1 LGLFRAMFVCPECG
15 ASQEAPGFCTEDG
28 AQCVDGSTDRLLGQL
43 VGRYRVARMI
53 GKGGMGEVF
62 LGVQPEIGSRVAI
75 KVLPPERAEN
85 KTLVDRFF
93 AEARA
98 VNLIR
103 HEGIVNVLDL
113 STLPDGRPYIVMEF
127 LEGAPL
133 SSFIEHGALALGTL
147 ANLAIDVAG
156 ALTAAHER
164 GIVHRDLKPD
174 NVYVTAAGRPKVL
187 DFGIAKLRPELGA
200 QEVATQTGALLG
212 TPHYMSP
219 EQALGRAV
227 DHRADIYSLG
237 VILFEAAT
245 GRRPFEADSLFEL
258 LRHHVDTQPP
268 SPLAARPEMPPAYAD
283 VILRALAKDPAARFQ
298 SADELARALHEAA
311 RALDESAYVSLS
323 RYASLPPS
331 GAQHTPRF
339 SSPSVTQQSPRHS
352 STVGPGV
359 APTAP
364 GLGTTIGDAT
374 VASSASNFRLWPILL
389 GLAVV
394 VLGGSAFVVFVFVLG
409 QRGLAISDSQAP
421 VPGAPPPGASGLPAA
436 PGDSMSM
443 RYRTTAGGWNQKR
456 LAVDPSFSIG
466 KKESKHY
473 FADAEVASFM
483 AVGVTQDG
491 NVDLTVSGNSVSM
504 TLRSPAASVGKRLGS
519 CTVSISMAGE
529 YLTSAVLNS
538 APCYQTIIGPPKCSV
553 AQVFE
558 KARKAGFKHDGPV
571 SLTYTQYSSSPA
583 WQVQV
588 KGGVGQMV
596 PDDC

>member
-1 LGLFRAMFVCPECG
+1 MFVCPECG
-15 ASQEAPGFCTEDG
+15 SSQEAPGFCTQDG
-28 AQCVDGSTDRLLGQL
+28 AQCVDGSENRLLGQL

-53 GKGGMGEVF
+53 GKGGMGEVY
-62 LGVQPEIGSRVAI
+62 LGVQPDIGSRVAI
-75 KVLPPERAEN
+75 KVLPPGGAEN
-85 KTLVDRFF
+85 RVLVDRFF

-133 SSFIEHGALALGTL
+133 SSFIDHGALALGTL
-147 ANLAIDVAG
+147 ASLVIDVAS
-156 ALTAAHER
+156 ALTAAHEH

-187 DFGIAKLRPELGA
+187 DFGIAKLRPELSA
-200 QEVATQTGALLG
+200 MEVATQTGALLG

-227 DHRADIYSLG
+227 DQRSDIYSLG

-245 GRRPFEADSLFEL
+245 ARRPFEADSLFEL
-258 LRHHVDTQPP
+258 LRHHVDTPPP
-268 SPLAARPEMPPAYAD
+268 SPLSLRPDMPAAYAD

-311 RALDESAYVSLS
+311 RNFDESAYVSLS

-339 SSPSVTQQSPRHS
+339 SSPSVTHQSPR
-352 STVGPGV
+352 GDPGSGRVSAV

-364 GLGTTIGDAT
+364 GVGTTIGGAALPPPT
-374 VASSASNFRLWPILL
+374 SGVRLWPILVVL
-389 GLAVV
+389 SVV

-421 VPGAPPPGASGLPAA
+421 VPGAPPPGASGLPAS
-436 PGDSMSM
+436 PSDNGLMK
-443 RYRTTAGGWNQKR
+443 YRTTAGGWNQKR
-456 LAVDPSFSIG
+456 FAIDPSFELG
-466 KKESKHY
+466 KKESKLY
-473 FADAEVASFM
+473 FSDAEVVSFM
-483 AVGVTQDG
+483 AIGVTADG
-491 NVDLTVSGNSVSM
+491 HVDLTESKNNVSM
-504 TLRSPAASVGKRLGS
+504 TLRSPTASAGKQTGS
-519 CTVSISMAGE
+519 CMVSVSIVGE

-538 APCYQTIIGPPKCSV
+538 APCYQKLIGPPKCKV
-553 AQVFE
+553 EQVFE
-558 KARKAGFKHDGPV
+558 KARAAGFKHDGPV
-571 SLTYTQYSSSPA
+571 TLTYTQYSSSPA
-583 WQVQV
+583 WQVEI
-588 KGGVGQMV
+588 KSGGGQMV